1 MPKAKYE
8 SIYKDLKQK
17 IESQEYPC
25 QELLPSENTM
35 VEIYGC
41 SRNTI
46 RRAVAQLV
54 EEGYVQ
60 SLHGKGVRVIYQ
72 PVDQAS
78 FYIGGIESFRESA
91 ERNHRQTSTHV
102 VQFAE
107 ISADEHIHTKTGFP
121 TGSILYYIQRVRYL
135 DGKALIL
142 DINMFLKSQVPGL
155 TPEIAEGSIYNYI
168 EKELGMQIIT
178 SKRTMTVEH
187 TTQVDEKYLE
197 LKDYNCLAVV
207 TNQTYNADG
216 IMFEYT
222 QSRHRPDFFRFQETA
237 TRKHR
242 QETQ

>member
-155 TPEIAEGSIYNYI
+155 TREIAEGSIYDYI
-168 EKELGMQIIT
+168 EK
-178 SKRTMTVEH
+178 SWACR
-187 TTQVDEKYLE
+187 
-197 LKDYNCLAVV
+197 
-207 TNQTYNADG
+207 
-216 IMFEYT
+216 
-222 QSRHRPDFFRFQETA
+222 S
-237 TRKHR
+237 
-242 QETQ
+242 